1 MAQTAEERRAGKRKW
16 VAEHREQK
24 QEYDKAHVE
33 AHREVKRQWRA
44 THLEQSRRSS
54 RESARKRRELYPGE
68 AKELS
73 RLPQRK
79 AYVKQLKQQRRELI
93 QSFLIGCAVCGET
106 DQAQLLFHHTDA
118 STKLFEVQHDLTRSE
133 ESIRAEIA
141 KCVVWCRSC
150 HGKFHNTLHCNG

>member
-24 QEYDKAHVE
+24 REYDTAYTAAH
-33 AHREVKRQWRA
+33 
-44 THLEQSRRSS
+44 
-54 RESARKRRELYPGE
+54 KRRELYPGE